1 MESSWPSQGIRGTC
15 EKVVST
21 GDGCK
26 GKGIPGRL
34 VLGLERRLWG
44 GDRGCWLSRNRTK
57 QQRP

>member
-1 MESSWPSQGIRGTC
+1 MESSWPSQGIKGTR

-26 GKGIPGRL
+26 GNGIRGKL

-44 GDRGCWLSRNRTK
+44 GDHGCWLSRNLTK
-57 QQRP
+57 Q

>member
-1 MESSWPSQGIRGTC
+1 MESSWPLQGIKGTR

-26 GKGIPGRL
+26 GNGIRGKL

-44 GDRGCWLSRNRTK
+44 GDHGCWLSRNLTK
-57 QQRP
+57 Q